1 MGRGKKEEEG
11 GGDKR
16 ERERESVSS
25 RGLESVVGA
34 RFSFGSFYESDRV
47 DY

>member
-16 ERERESVSS
+16 ERERAYPRE
-25 RGLESVVGA
+25 RLESVVGA